1 MKVYRYPSDEELDE
15 LLKRPVR
22 DAADLNATVAA
33 VLDDVRQRGD
43 AAVRE
48 YEARFDHVRLDALA
62 VTPEEMA
69 EAETL
74 VDDELKGALKLAH
87 RNIEKFHASQ
97 RFEGEKVEVTEGVTC
112 WQKAVPIERVGLYL
126 SLIHI

>member
-69 EAETL
+69 EVLTEMAMLDGEDITAQVKEAWDFL
-74 VDDELKGALKLAH
+74 VE
-87 RNIEKFHASQ
+87 HA
-97 RFEGEKVEVTEGVTC
+97 FVM
-112 WQKAVPIERVGLYL
+112 
-126 SLIHI
+126 